1 LGQKTSSN
9 EEAALLLE
17 QYLEAETEHIEDNYF
32 PDEIEAMLSEK
43 CGAAPLY
50 EQHYDDYL
58 LDSEQ
63 QPRVDYSKEH
73 PKNPPIKSGE
83 KP

>member
-1 LGQKTSSN
+1 LGQKPSSN

-17 QYLEAETEHIEDNYF
+17 QYLEAETEYL
-32 PDEIEAMLSEK
+32 EAILSEK
-43 CGAAPLY
+43 YGAAPLY

-63 QPRVDYSKEH
+63 QPRV
-73 PKNPPIKSGE
+73 N
-83 KP
+83 